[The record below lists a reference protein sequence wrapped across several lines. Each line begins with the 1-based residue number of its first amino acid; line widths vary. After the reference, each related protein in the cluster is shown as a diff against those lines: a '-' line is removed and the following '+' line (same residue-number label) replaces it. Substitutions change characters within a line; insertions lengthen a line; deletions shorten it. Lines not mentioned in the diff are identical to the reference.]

1 MKKSKEAEEKRE
13 KKKIRKG
20 KEKNKREN
28 MYIDTYKKNEGG
40 DENRGEGVGGID

>member
-1 MKKSKEAEEKRE
+1 MKKSEEAEEKRE

-28 MYIDTYKKNEGG
+28 TYIDIRRW
-40 DENRGEGVGGID
+40 DVQNREWGEID